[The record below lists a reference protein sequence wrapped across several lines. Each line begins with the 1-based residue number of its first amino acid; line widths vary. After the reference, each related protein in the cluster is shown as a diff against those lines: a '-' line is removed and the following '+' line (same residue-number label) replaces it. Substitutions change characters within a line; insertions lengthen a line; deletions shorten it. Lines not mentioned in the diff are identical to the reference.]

1 MVLKKMDILLVMN
14 PQNSFLSETGSVY
27 MGEKAEI
34 LKIRLIDLLS
44 RFTKKVIYFRE
55 KHAIEDQF
63 FISDKTH
70 SITNTND
77 FFICD
82 SLKKYASEIIDK
94 TRYNAFFETPLER
107 TLLQLKVKHVGIVG
121 VETHSSVLF
130 TAEEL
135 RNRLY
140 EVTVIEPCVVSRES
154 YLHSSSITLMCH
166 FLGVRITNG

>member
-1 MVLKKMDILLVMN
+1 MVGQKMDILLVMN

-27 MGEKAEI
+27 MGERAEI
-34 LKIRLIDLLS
+34 LKIRLNDLLS
-44 RFTKKVIYFRE
+44 RFTKKIIYFRE
-55 KHAIEDQF
+55 KHAIEDEF
-63 FISDKTH
+63 FVTDKTH
-70 SITNTND
+70 SITNTSD

-82 SLKKYASEIIDK
+82 SLKKFAGDVIDK
-94 TRYNAFFETPLER
+94 TRYSAFYETPLER

-140 EVTVIEPCVVSRES
+140 EVTVIEPCVMSREN
-154 YLHSSSITLMCH
+154 YLHSYSITLMCH
-166 FLGVRITNG
+166 FLGVRIVNG